1 MDGSIPQRGVIVP
14 QPVYRAPAQFSP
26 LHPIKFAENRQHGM
40 NLGNALKK
48 NFAGLANKDVRPVIS
63 ETAKKVTIRVNVR
76 TFTPQSAANDYS
88 PAFAQ
93 WPGYEA
99 WSTVVHIVDH
109 SFEGRPTNMAKLAH
123 DIAKVINELKKVC
136 PWRPG
141 FGLSDRYDSQDMSA
155 VQPRDP
161 NWSLDKLSLDS
172 LLLLELRHVSAGSW
186 QPVLSLDL

>member
-1 MDGSIPQRGVIVP
+1 MDGSIPQRGLIVP

-26 LHPIKFAENRQHGM
+26 LRPIKFSENGQHGM

-48 NFAGLANKDVRPVIS
+48 NFAGLANRDVRPVIS

-76 TFTPQSAANDYS
+76 SHNRPSSDAYS
-88 PAFAQ
+88 PAPAQ

-99 WSTVVHIVDH
+99 WSTLVHIVDH

-141 FGLSDRYDSQDMSA
+141 R
-155 VQPRDP
+155 
-161 NWSLDKLSLDS
+161 
-172 LLLLELRHVSAGSW
+172 SAG
-186 QPVLSLDL
+186 

>member
-63 ETAKKVTIRVNVR
+63 ET
-76 TFTPQSAANDYS
+76 
-88 PAFAQ
+88 AFAQ

-186 QPVLSLDL
+186 QPVLSL

>member
-26 LHPIKFAENRQHGM
+26 LNPIKFAENRQHGM

-48 NFAGLANKDVRPVIS
+48 NFAGLANRDVRPVIS

-76 TFTPQSAANDYS
+76 TL
-88 PAFAQ
+88 PAKRRRAGTHPLAAQ

-136 PWRPG
+136 PRRPG
-141 FGLSDRYDSQDMSA
+141 LA
-155 VQPRDP
+155 
-161 NWSLDKLSLDS
+161 LLSLT
-172 LLLLELRHVSAGSW
+172 AG
-186 QPVLSLDL
+186 